1 MHYAEIPPP
10 GFATPDAPED
20 RGSARHLEDVG
31 VENVLASMIEGR
43 KRASIPAPTELAHE
57 FLKAR

>member
-10 GFATPDAPED
+10 GSAMTEASDD

-43 KRASIPAPTELAHE
+43 KRASIPAPTELDHE